1 MAPLVQTHTNPITFT
16 TGLRKR
22 DFSCTDYDASCGMHR
37 LVITGIIIF
46 VAILIFGIVSLLC
59 VRSQR
64 SKALKLRASR
74 MKSNDAFS
82 TWQPTTNR
90 VRLYEAQMYGSPPP
104 YTPRKPER
112 AARADGDWR

>member
-22 DFSCTDYDASCGMHR
+22 DLSCTDYDASCGMHR
-37 LVITGIIIF
+37 L
-46 VAILIFGIVSLLC
+46 AILIFGIVSLLC